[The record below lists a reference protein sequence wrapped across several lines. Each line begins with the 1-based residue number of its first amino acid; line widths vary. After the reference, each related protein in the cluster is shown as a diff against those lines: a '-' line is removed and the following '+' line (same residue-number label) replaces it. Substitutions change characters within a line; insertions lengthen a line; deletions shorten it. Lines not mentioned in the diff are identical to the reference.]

1 MRGKHWILG
10 IGYWLLVIG
19 NCLMVMSFIFTS
31 CRSENPTDGVTT
43 TYKVALISPQSMWDS
58 ERSIV
63 AGALATI
70 DRAQRGLTRRVG
82 IEVEWIDED
91 APDLSNTVYRIVEN
105 PEYAAIVGPKYSR
118 HARIIATASLNS
130 RIPVLMPS
138 VTSAEVQR
146 IYAGSNKSSP
156 NIFCMNES
164 DLAQTQAML
173 NILRKQ
179 FAADRIILL
188 SRGGG
193 ADDYVSSF
201 TAYLPY
207 FATELRFAGVEEL
220 TFSDKESLRENL
232 LLIRSKDIYE
242 KFTSVVFYVPS
253 TVEDM
258 RMMDEL
264 LTEEDITPGISIA
277 GNTQYLD
284 NNTFPRIFCPDLAC
298 NVVLENAL
306 THDYEGIALCGDP
319 ESGFPTARKAQT
331 GKEIQ
336 SGYAQLYDCFTLI
349 GLALAH
355 KETASSGTLREAIV
369 AVMDA
374 CDGYGDEFSWTEDG
388 LRYGFQSIRN
398 GHIPVLSGAS
408 GSWVF
413 DRETHISQ
421 LGSWYGHWRYY
432 DGQYHLV
439 EYMTRSDHA
448 QQASMDQ
455 MWDWSSDVILSIS
468 DETKEI
474 VYEPLQDRYAVV
486 MATSTGWNNYR
497 HQADALDIYRM
508 LRKAG
513 YDDAHIVLI
522 TEDDLADNPQNPH
535 PGVVH
540 VSPEGEN
547 LHENIIN
554 DYRISELTPADL
566 GHILSGT
573 VTERTP
579 EVVHGSKNTN
589 VLFFWSGHGVYD
601 KKINWGN
608 TGYVMADE
616 IHAMLSAAQPNFRK
630 LLFVMETCY
639 SGSVGEDMPEI
650 PGLLMLTA
658 CAPGEKSH
666 ADVIEGSIYLS
677 NAFTRVFR
685 EEVEQN
691 THITLYDLY
700 TALARHTTASH
711 AMMYNYASYG
721 SVYSN
726 TMAEYFNPQY

>member
-1 MRGKHWILG
+1 MRIRSRMSEIRYQILV
-10 IGYWLLVIG
+10 LLWMLIVIG
-19 NCLMVMSFIFTS
+19 LTG
-31 CRSENPTDGVTT
+31 CRQENPMNEGVTT
-43 TYKVALISPQSMWDS
+43 TYKVALIMPQPLWES

-63 AGALATI
+63 SGALTSVNK
-70 DRAQRGLTRRVG
+70 AQSGLPRRVA
-82 IEVEWIDED
+82 IEVEWIDEE
-91 APDLSNTVYRIVEN
+91 APNLSDEVYRVVKSS
-105 PEYAAIVGPKYSR
+105 EYVAIVGPKYSR
-118 HARIIATASLNS
+118 HARMVATASLDS

-138 VTSAEVQR
+138 VTSADVQR
-146 IYAGSNKSSP
+146 IYAGSNKSAP
-156 NIFCMNES
+156 NIFCMSES
-164 DLAQTQAML
+164 DLAQTQAVL

-179 FAADRIILL
+179 FVVNRILLL
-188 SRGGG
+188 SRGGD

-207 FATELRFAGVEEL
+207 FATELRFEGVEEF
-220 TFSDKESLRENL
+220 TFSDKESLRESLRQIGN
-232 LLIRSKDIYE
+232 KDTWE
-242 KFTSVVFYVPS
+242 KFLSIIFYIPS

-258 RMMDEL
+258 RIMDEV
-264 LTEEDITPGISIA
+264 LTEEGITPGLNMSDSVL
-277 GNTQYLD
+277 YPD
-284 NNTFPRIFCPDLAC
+284 IFCPDMAC
-298 NVVLENAL
+298 NVQLENSL
-306 THDYEGIALCGDP
+306 THEYEGIALCGDP
-319 ESGFPTARKAQT
+319 ESGFPAARKAQT

-349 GLALAH
+349 SLALAH
-355 KETASSGTLREAIV
+355 QETAKLPTLREAIV

-374 CDGYGDEFSWTEDG
+374 CNGSGDEFSWTEDG
-388 LRYGFQSIRN
+388 LRNGFRSIRD

-408 GSWVF
+408 GCWVF

-448 QQASMDQ
+448 KQAGMDQ
-455 MWDWSSDVILSIS
+455 MWGWSSDFIFSFG
-468 DETKEI
+468 DEVKKI
-474 VYEPLQDRYAVV
+474 PYEPLQDRYAVV
-486 MATSTGWNNYR
+486 LATSTGWTNYR
-497 HQADALDIYRM
+497 HQADALEMYRM
-508 LRKAG
+508 LRNAG
-513 YDDAHIVLI
+513 YDDEHIVLI

-540 VSPEGEN
+540 VTPDGEN
-547 LHENIIN
+547 LHANIVN
-554 DYRISELTPADL
+554 DYRISQLTPEDL

-589 VLFFWSGHGVYD
+589 VLLFWSGHGAYN

-685 EEVEQN
+685 EEVEKN
-691 THITLYDLY
+691 TDITLYDLY

-721 SVYSN
+721 SVYTN
-726 TMAEYFNPQY
+726 TMAEYFNTQY